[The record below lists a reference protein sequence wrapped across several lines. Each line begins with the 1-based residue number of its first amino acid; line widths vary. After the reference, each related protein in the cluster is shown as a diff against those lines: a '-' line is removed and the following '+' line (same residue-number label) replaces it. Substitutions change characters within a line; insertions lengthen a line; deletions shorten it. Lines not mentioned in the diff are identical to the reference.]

1 MHELP
6 DRIGKQ
12 EDVECAECSRLT
24 MHTVLAAYRT
34 YWENN
39 EVGIS
44 GGATHEFLRCNGCA
58 EGTYRIESW
67 FSEEPEEN
75 SITLY
80 PPRGGYRRKP
90 RIWREVPYDNNLPH
104 VYDQTITA
112 FNAGLFTL
120 AGAGVRLLI
129 EGVCIEQKVNDGPK
143 LDASGKPVH
152 DKKGNPVRTSTL
164 EGKINGLSEQAFI
177 SPKQA
182 DHLHQI
188 RFLGNDAAHQLD
200 IPTAKVLGHAIDIV
214 EHLLDQVYEQPAKA
228 KALAARKRPKK

>member
-6 DRIGKQ
+6 ERVGKQ

-24 MHTVLAAYRT
+24 THTVMASYKT
-34 YWENN
+34 SWQTDDF
-39 EVGIS
+39 S
-44 GGATHEFLRCNGCA
+44 GGATHEFLRCNGCGQ
-58 EGTYRIESW
+58 GTYRIESW
-67 FSEEPEEN
+67 FSEEPEN
-75 SITLY
+75 TTTLY
-80 PPRGGYRRKP
+80 PPRGGYRRKS
-90 RIWREVPYDNNLPH
+90 RNWHEVPYDNNLPQ

-129 EGVCIEQKVNDGPK
+129 EGICIEQKVIDGPK
-143 LDASGKPVH
+143 LDAAGKPVTG
-152 DKKGNPVRTSTL
+152 KNGKPVRPDNL
-164 EGKINGLSEQAFI
+164 EGKINGLSEQGFI

-182 DHLHQI
+182 EHLDQI

-200 IPTAKVLGHAIDIV
+200 IPTAKMVGHAVDIV

-228 KALAARKRPKK
+228 KALAARTRP